1 MLPRGKEAGGEGG
14 GAKAGPKGSRGRASG
29 GAKAGKRGASG
40 GQAWPK
46 TGKHE
51 KRVPKT
57 IGFLRN
63 GRASIILKI
72 PII

>member
-1 MLPRGKEAGGEGG
+1 MEKAPQRQGSG
-14 GAKAGPKGSRGRASG
+14 GARAVTKGPLERASG
-29 GAKAGKRGASG
+29 EEKAGKQGASG

-51 KRVPKT
+51 KMVPKT

-63 GRASIILKI
+63 GRASIILEI